1 MWRNPAYCKH
11 AKANIRKALF
21 VPHYRFPK
29 SNPLHKIFNRSTL
42 KLSYSYMSNI
52 KTTRTTIRFKS
63 AYDQNLPKKEK
74 VTATAETSIPVP
86 WTETATEATLFV
98 KQRSPHHNLEIETN
112 IGLCATTFK
121 LRYRNHMCSSEA
133 KDTKTHLN

>member
-1 MWRNPAYCKH
+1 
-11 AKANIRKALF
+11 
-21 VPHYRFPK
+21 
-29 SNPLHKIFNRSTL
+29 
-42 KLSYSYMSNI
+42 MSNI

-74 VTATAETSIPVP
+74 ATSTAETSIPVP

-112 IGLCATTFK
+112 ILDFVP
-121 LRYRNHMCSSEA
+121 LRSNYDTEIICVLSEA
-133 KDTKTHLN
+133 KDAKTQLN